1 MFLGV
6 ILNMIVFILF
16 MLSLML
22 LYNLLL
28 VSVETKN
35 FELAVL
41 RTLGLNKVGV
51 VSLILVQAL
60 SFVLPALVI
69 GFTLSILGLMMV
81 SNALKGILEVEISVF
96 PTFNAFILALSVGTL
111 IPLFASIFP
120 IKKALE

>member
-1 MFLGV
+1 MELPVLSELYELRFGAMFLGI

-51 VSLILVQAL
+51 VSLI
-60 SFVLPALVI
+60 I
-69 GFTLSILGLMMV
+69 I
-81 SNALKGILEVEISVF
+81 
-96 PTFNAFILALSVGTL
+96 
-111 IPLFASIFP
+111 
-120 IKKALE
+120 